1 LLGAGAFFLYFCE
14 ALLLGQTAVADSIS
28 ALLEFNYNSMNT
40 ETMNKAAGQKT
51 QTDSSSWGQK
61 YNLNLEKSLF
71 PNLRLTAGGIFEKNK
86 MDTDFDGEERTS
98 TITNTRPYVD
108 LTLNNRLYKAALS
121 YSKRE
126 AEQKRSG
133 AQTTTSISELYSS
146 VLGWRPDGLPTFDL
160 RVDKNNLYDKERQF
174 QDSTTTTASLNSR
187 YSTDKFDIRY
197 SPILREYTNHI
208 DNYELKTTTHQ
219 GRLGYAD
226 TFFNRRTQFG
236 ATYNITDRQQT
247 IIGHGMGE
255 LFEQIVGIVEGLFVQ
270 STSLNMV
277 ALTLLRELNDG
288 DTTVATSV
296 NLGTNNPSADQVQL
310 GFNFGTDT
318 EVNSLRVSVDTS
330 LISDIVDFFTWEIY
344 SSDDNSSWQ
353 LEQTV
358 ALAPFN
364 AFQNYFEIN
373 FNKVTAQYIKV
384 VATPLRDSSVL
395 PDSADPLYAN
405 IFVTELQ
412 AFTREPLPD
421 KETKKSST
429 SHQLSLDARTRLMDT
444 FNLFHNVSFF
454 MTKTSPGQRERS
466 TLSNVLS
473 ASHSFNEKVRGN
485 VRVLREDFQEIKS
498 SGYAHGYSASLRADP
513 LKTLNNTL
521 VFSGRQERAGDDDT
535 TRNSLFLQNRARL
548 YKGIDAYIDGGV
560 SWQNNANGQD
570 QETLTLNVGTNI
582 VPHRS
587 MTIALNYT
595 ENNSDSSGGTLPD
608 STRRTN
614 KTNVGL
620 TWRPFQTVYIVAS
633 YGRVEQENRND
644 TLKNYS
650 VNWSPFPY
658 GTLQLRLDYSE
669 ELRTQNL
676 SKLTTF
682 RPSIR
687 WEIAPRIDL
696 TVSYY
701 KTKNDTVLQTIDMES
716 WNANIKISY

>member
-1 LLGAGAFFLYFCE
+1 MLGAGEFCLYFCE
-14 ALLLGQTAVADSIS
+14 AVLLGQAAVADSIS
-28 ALLEFNYNSMNT
+28 ALLEFNYNSMNM
-40 ETMNKAAGQKT
+40 ETMNKASGQKT
-51 QTDSSSWGQK
+51 QADSSSWGQK
-61 YNLNLEKSLF
+61 YNLNLEKSFF
-71 PNLRLTAGGIFEKNK
+71 PNLRLTAGGIFEKNE

-108 LTLNNRLYKAALS
+108 LTLNNRLYKAGLS

-133 AQTTTSISELYSS
+133 TQTTTSISELYSS
-146 VLGWRPDGLPTFDL
+146 VLCWRPDGLPTFDL

-187 YSTDKFDIRY
+187 YRTDKFDIRY
-197 SPILREYTNHI
+197 SPILQEYTNHI
-208 DNYELKTTTHQ
+208 DNYELKTTTHL

-226 TFFNRRTQFG
+226 TFFNRRTHFG

-255 LFEQIVGIVEGLFVQ
+255 LFEQILGIVEGLFVQ
-270 STSLNMV
+270 DASLNIV
-277 ALTLLRELNDG
+277 TLAPLVTLNDG
-288 DTTVATSV
+288 DIVVSTGV
-296 NLGTNNPSADQVQL
+296 NLGTDSSADQVQL
-310 GFNFGTDT
+310 GLNFGTDT
-318 EVNSLRVSVDTS
+318 EVNSLRVWVDTS
-330 LISDIVDFFTWEIY
+330 LISDFADFFTWEIY
-344 SSDDNSSWQ
+344 TSDDNSSWQ

-373 FNKVTAQYIKV
+373 FSTVTAQYIKV
-384 VATPLRDSSVL
+384 VATPLRTSSVL
-395 PDSADPLYAN
+395 PDSQDPLYAN

-429 SHQLSLDARTRLMDT
+429 SHMLNLDARTRLMER

-454 MTKTSPGQRERS
+454 MTKTSPGQGERS

-473 ASHSFNEKVRGN
+473 ASQSFNEKVRGN
-485 VRVLREDFQEIKS
+485 VRVLREDIQESHS

-521 VFSGRQERAGDDDT
+521 VFSGRQERVGDDDT

-548 YKGIDAYIDGGV
+548 YKGIDAFIDGGV
-560 SWQNNANGQD
+560 SWQSNASGQD
-570 QETLTLNVGTNI
+570 QETLTLNVGTNV

-595 ENNSDSSGGTLPD
+595 ENNSDSSGGGLPD
-608 STRRTN
+608 STKRTN

-620 TWRPFQTVYIVAS
+620 TWRPFQTVYIGAS
-633 YGRVEQENRND
+633 
-644 TLKNYS
+644 
-650 VNWSPFPY
+650 
-658 GTLQLRLDYSE
+658 
-669 ELRTQNL
+669 
-676 SKLTTF
+676 
-682 RPSIR
+682 
-687 WEIAPRIDL
+687 
-696 TVSYY
+696 
-701 KTKNDTVLQTIDMES
+701 
-716 WNANIKISY
+716 